1 MTVPGEPIDLD
12 PGPLAELLADPVRWP
27 VVQVVGSTGSTNA
40 DLAAAVRAGGAR
52 VGTVRLAWYQTSGR
66 GRLDR
71 RWEAPPGSMAAVS
84 VLVDA
89 TAVAPDRLPWLSL
102 VTGLGVVAGVGAA
115 TGLRPELKWP
125 NDVLLDG
132 RKLCG
137 ILAERVDGPEGARV
151 VLGLGLNLTQR
162 AEELPVPTA
171 TSLALAGARDVDG
184 TAVVAA
190 CLRALGSVLD
200 RWRTGDPT
208 LVGDYRARCGTLGR
222 DVVVHLP
229 GGDRATGRA
238 VDVDANGRVV
248 VRVGGVDRA
257 FAVGDVVHLRPRSG

>member
-1 MTVPGEPIDLD
+1 MTVPGEPSDLD
-12 PGPLAELLADPVRWP
+12 PGPLTDLLGDPGRWP
-27 VVQVVGSTGSTNA
+27 EVQVVSSTGSTNA
-40 DLAAAVRAGGAR
+40 DLVAAARAGRAP
-52 VGTVRLAWYQTSGR
+52 VGTVRLAWYQTGGR

-89 TAVAPDRLPWLSL
+89 APVAADRLPWLSL
-102 VTGLGVVAGVGAA
+102 VTGLGIVRGVEDA

-132 RKLCG
+132 GKVCG
-137 ILAERVDGPEGARV
+137 ILAERVEGPDGARV
-151 VLGLGLNLTQR
+151 VLGFGLNLTQR

-171 TSLALAGARDVDG
+171 TSLALAGAQDVDG
-184 TAVVAA
+184 TEVVAA
-190 CLRALGSVLD
+190 CLGALGEVLD
-200 RWRTGDPT
+200 RWRAGDPT
-208 LVGDYRARCGTLGR
+208 LVQDYRARCGTLGR

-229 GGDRATGRA
+229 GGERAEGRA
-238 VDVDANGRVV
+238 VDVDGDGRVV

-257 FAVGDVVHLRPRSG
+257 FAVGDVVHLRPGRG